1 MSTVFVRHP
10 VADYK
15 AWRPHFD
22 GDTARRTAA
31 GLKDLGVYQN
41 ANDPHDVLIMFDA
54 KDRSGVDQMLESDGL
69 KKTMKEAG
77 VTGPP
82 KAWVAE

>member
-15 AWRPHFD
+15 AWRPYFD
-22 GDTARRTAA
+22 GDVDRRVAA

-54 KDRSGVDQMLESDGL
+54 KNRAGVDQMLESDGL
-69 KKTMKEAG
+69 QKTMKEAG

-82 KAWVAE
+82 KAYVAE